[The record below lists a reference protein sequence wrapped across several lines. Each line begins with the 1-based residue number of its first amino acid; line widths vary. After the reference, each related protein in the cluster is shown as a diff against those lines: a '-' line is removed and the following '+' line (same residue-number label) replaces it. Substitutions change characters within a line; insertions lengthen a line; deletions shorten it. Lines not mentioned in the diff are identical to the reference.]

1 MQLLNRQIAVVNFE
15 PLREHFMA
23 VYTGTQ
29 ASLPGLNAMPSLRSY
44 MQRNSADK
52 NPEKVL
58 YTSREKLNA
67 PVDGKPSI
75 GHMTCCYSLCRT
87 LMSIIITY
95 CF

>member
-15 PLREHFMA
+15 PLRAHFMA

-44 MQRNSADK
+44 MQRNAMDK

-58 YTSREKLNA
+58 FQ
-67 PVDGKPSI
+67 
-75 GHMTCCYSLCRT
+75 RT
-87 LMSIIITY
+87 IVQVFFFFFFLLSSHL
-95 CF
+95 

>member
-23 VYTGTQ
+23 VYMGAQ
-29 ASLPGLNAMPSLRSY
+29 ASLPGLNAMPSMRSY

-58 YTSREKLNA
+58 NTPRKYRMPPLME
-67 PVDGKPSI
+67 PPSMP
-75 GHMTCCYSLCRT
+75 HMICYSSCRP
-87 LMSIIITY
+87 LMPIIVTY
-95 CF
+95 RF